1 VNELAKARIKVPIY
15 ALILVNFRDENR
27 GMIACKQEVR
37 MEDLIELGQAFVQA
51 MRDRRGIAHVPE
63 IYAKNAE
70 SVEAVVP
77 PGRDVRIAKGREAIE
92 AKRADWLAA
101 HDLHTLNADGPYVH
115 PPNRFAVRFEAEV
128 TQKATG
134 NQMTLR
140 EVAIYTVE
148 DGMIIREE
156 FFMLPK

>member
-1 VNELAKARIKVPIY
+1 
-15 ALILVNFRDENR
+15 
-27 GMIACKQEVR
+27 
-37 MEDLIELGQAFVQA
+37 MEDLIKLGRAFVQA
-51 MRDRRGIAHVPE
+51 MQNRRGIGHVEE
-63 IYAKNAE
+63 IYAEHAE

-77 PGRDVRIAKGREAIE
+77 PGRDLRIAKGRGAIK
-92 AKRADWLAA
+92 AKREDWIASHEIHRL
-101 HDLHTLNADGPYVH
+101 DADGPYVH

-134 NQMTLR
+134 RHMTLR

-148 DGMIIREE
+148 ADKIIREE